1 MILNTSMALGDNK
14 QLEPETIHLAS
25 FLFWLVNSGSRL
37 IWGFFMDLL
46 GFKTLNVIISLIEV
60 GVCATLYHFS
70 DNPLIYIIE
79 NTLIG
84 LCLGG
89 TLTTI
94 TPMFSL
100 TFGPDLGTEIY
111 GMTSFFIGLACMAGP
126 ALAKFMNKDGKNYF
140 LLYSIAGGVCLFKF
154 IALLCFSPNAS
165 YNSCD
170 TPKQKSG
177 TNKIINDNE
186 DENEN
191 ENNNENNNEINNE
204 NDDENRLIEEN

>member
-1 MILNTSMALGDNK
+1 MILNTTRSLGENN
-14 QLEPETIHLAS
+14 QLEATTLYFAS
-25 FLFWLVNSGSRL
+25 LFFWLVNSGSRL

-46 GFKTLNVIISLIEV
+46 GFKTINVIISLIEV
-60 GVCATLYHFS
+60 GVCATFYHFS
-70 DNPLIYIIE
+70 DNSLIYIIE

-94 TPMFSL
+94 TPMFNL
-100 TFGPDLGTEIY
+100 AFGLDLGTEIY
-111 GMTSFFIGLACMAGP
+111 GITSFFIGIACMAGP
-126 ALAKFMNKDGKNYF
+126 ALSKFMNKDGNNYF

-154 IALLCFSPNAS
+154 IALLCFSSKAS
-165 YNSCD
+165 YSSGD

-177 TNKIINDNE
+177 TNNIINDNE
-186 DENEN
+186 DED
-191 ENNNENNNEINNE
+191 ENNNDNNNEINNE